1 MTPLNKTHEQK
12 PMNKNPNTKD
22 EVSPAMTQED
32 VLRELELLPMW
43 HLRASLAPL
52 APEAQAVSAAPVSP
66 VPVVPAA
73 VAVPVL
79 PEPDVAEQI
88 VPEQIVLEPVAT
100 LAWTQVASTDGVWL
114 FVSLTASLSADEW
127 QLLQNMAKAMR
138 VSLNTAQP
146 MTDPGHALSASP
158 AKMLIA
164 FGAAAAQQLL
174 ASQASLPTLRG
185 QLHACHGRTLVVTH
199 ALDHLLQ
206 QPLDKAQTW
215 HDLRLAMQAL
225 ADLA

>member
-1 MTPLNKTHEQK
+1 
-12 PMNKNPNTKD
+12 MNKNPNIKD
-22 EVSPAMTQED
+22 QANPAMTQED

-43 HLRASLAPL
+43 HLRAGFAPL
-52 APEAQAVSAAPVSP
+52 APEVHAASPVPLMPAAHVAAPV
-66 VPVVPAA
+66 VPEVVVPEVVVPA
-73 VAVPVL
+73 
-79 PEPDVAEQI
+79 
-88 VPEQIVLEPVAT
+88 PVAA

-138 VSLNTAQP
+138 ISLNAAQP

>member
-1 MTPLNKTHEQK
+1 
-12 PMNKNPNTKD
+12 
-22 EVSPAMTQED
+22 MTQED

-43 HLRASLAPL
+43 HLRAGFAPL
-52 APEAQAVSAAPVSP
+52 APEVVIDDAT
-66 VPVVPAA
+66 PVVPAA
-73 VAVPVL
+73 HVAAPVL
-79 PEPDVAEQI
+79 PEQA
-88 VPEQIVLEPVAT
+88 VPESAILEPFAA

-138 VSLNTAQP
+138 ISLNTPQP
-146 MTDPGHALSASP
+146 MMDPGHALSASS

-185 QLHACHGRTLVVTH
+185 QLHACHGRTLIATH

>member
-1 MTPLNKTHEQK
+1 
-12 PMNKNPNTKD
+12 MNKNPNTKD
-22 EVSPAMTQED
+22 QANPAMTQED

-43 HLRASLAPL
+43 HLRAGFAPL
-52 APEAQAVSAAPVSP
+52 APEVHAASPVSVSP
-66 VPVVPAA
+66 VPVMPAA
-73 VAVPVL
+73 HVAAPVLPEQAAPEVVVLEPVL
-79 PEPDVAEQI
+79 PEPAVA
-88 VPEQIVLEPVAT
+88 
-100 LAWTQVASTDGVWL
+100 LAWTQVASTEGVWL
-114 FVSLTASLSADEW
+114 FVSPTASLSADEW

-138 VSLNTAQP
+138 ISLNAAQP

-185 QLHACHGRTLVVTH
+185 QLHACHGRTLLATH

>member
-1 MTPLNKTHEQK
+1 
-12 PMNKNPNTKD
+12 MNKNPNTKD
-22 EVSPAMTQED
+22 EATPAMTQED

-43 HLRASLAPL
+43 HLRAGLTPL
-52 APEAQAVSAAPVSP
+52 APEAHAASP

-73 VAVPVL
+73 HVAAPVLTEQVL
-79 PEPDVAEQI
+79 PEPV
-88 VPEQIVLEPVAT
+88 VLEPVIPEPVAA

-138 VSLNTAQP
+138 ISLNTPQP
-146 MTDPGHALSASP
+146 MTDPGHALSASS

-185 QLHACHGRTLVVTH
+185 QLHACHGRTLVATH

>member
-1 MTPLNKTHEQK
+1 
-12 PMNKNPNTKD
+12 MNKNPNTKD
-22 EVSPAMTQED
+22 EATPAMTQED

-43 HLRASLAPL
+43 HLRASLTPL
-52 APEAQAVSAAPVSP
+52 APEAKAVSAVPVSP
-66 VPVVPAA
+66 AAHVAAPVVPE
-73 VAVPVL
+73 PVL
-79 PEPDVAEQI
+79 
-88 VPEQIVLEPVAT
+88 LEPVAA
-100 LAWTQVASTDGVWL
+100 LAWTQVASTDGLWL

-138 VSLNTAQP
+138 ISLSPPQA
-146 MTDPGHALSASP
+146 MTDPGHTLSASS

-164 FGAAAAQQLL
+164 FGEAAAQQLL
-174 ASQASLPTLRG
+174 ASQKSLPTLRG
-185 QLHACHGRTLVVTH
+185 QLHACHGRTLIATH

>member
-1 MTPLNKTHEQK
+1 
-12 PMNKNPNTKD
+12 MNKNPNTKD
-22 EVSPAMTQED
+22 QADPAMTQED

-43 HLRASLAPL
+43 HLRAGFAPL
-52 APEAQAVSAAPVSP
+52 APEVDAASPVPVSP
-66 VPVVPAA
+66 VPVMPAA
-73 VAVPVL
+73 HVAAPVL
-79 PEPDVAEQI
+79 PEQVL
-88 VPEQIVLEPVAT
+88 PEPVFLEPVAAVA

-114 FVSLTASLSADEW
+114 FVSPTASLSADEW

-138 VSLNTAQP
+138 ISLNAAQP

-158 AKMLIA
+158 AKMLIT
-164 FGAAAAQQLL
+164 FGEEAAQHLL

-185 QLHACHGRTLVVTH
+185 QLHACHGRTLVATH

>member
-1 MTPLNKTHEQK
+1 
-12 PMNKNPNTKD
+12 
-22 EVSPAMTQED
+22 MTQED

-43 HLRASLAPL
+43 HLRASLTPL
-52 APEAQAVSAAPVSP
+52 APAAQAVSSVPVMPAAHVAAPVVP
-66 VPVVPAA
+66 EPVVP
-73 VAVPVL
+73 
-79 PEPDVAEQI
+79 EPDKA
-88 VPEQIVLEPVAT
+88 EPVAPEPIEA
-100 LAWTQVASTDGVWL
+100 LAWTQVVSTDGAWL
-114 FVSLTASLSADEW
+114 FVSHTASLSADAW

-138 VSLNTAQP
+138 ISLSPPQA
-146 MTDPGHALSASP
+146 MTDPGHVLSASS

-164 FGAAAAQQLL
+164 FGEGAAQQLL

-185 QLHACHGRTLVVTH
+185 QLHACHGRTLVATH

-206 QPLDKAQTW
+206 QPLDKAHTW

>member
-1 MTPLNKTHEQK
+1 
-12 PMNKNPNTKD
+12 MNKNPNTKD
-22 EVSPAMTQED
+22 QATPAMTQED

-43 HLRASLAPL
+43 HLRAGFAPL
-52 APEAQAVSAAPVSP
+52 APEVHAASP
-66 VPVVPAA
+66 VPVMLAA
-73 VAVPVL
+73 HVAAPVLPEQAAPEVVVLEPVL
-79 PEPDVAEQI
+79 PEPAVA
-88 VPEQIVLEPVAT
+88 
-100 LAWTQVASTDGVWL
+100 LAWTQVASTEGVWL
-114 FVSLTASLSADEW
+114 FVSPTASLSADEW

-138 VSLNTAQP
+138 ISLNAAQP

-164 FGAAAAQQLL
+164 FGSAAAQQLL

-185 QLHACHGRTLVVTH
+185 QLHACHGRTLVATH

>member
-1 MTPLNKTHEQK
+1 
-12 PMNKNPNTKD
+12 MNKNPNIKD
-22 EVSPAMTQED
+22 QANPAMTQED

-43 HLRASLAPL
+43 HLRAGFAPL
-52 APEAQAVSAAPVSP
+52 APEVHAASPVPLMPAAHVAAPV
-66 VPVVPAA
+66 VPEVVVPEVVVPA
-73 VAVPVL
+73 
-79 PEPDVAEQI
+79 
-88 VPEQIVLEPVAT
+88 PVAA
-100 LAWTQVASTDGVWL
+100 LAWTQVASTDGVGL

-138 VSLNTAQP
+138 ISLNAAQP

>member
-1 MTPLNKTHEQK
+1 
-12 PMNKNPNTKD
+12 
-22 EVSPAMTQED
+22 MTQED

-43 HLRASLAPL
+43 HLRAGFAPL
-52 APEAQAVSAAPVSP
+52 APEVDAASPVPVSP
-66 VPVVPAA
+66 VPVMPAA
-73 VAVPVL
+73 HVAAPVL
-79 PEPDVAEQI
+79 PEQVL
-88 VPEQIVLEPVAT
+88 PEPVFLEPVAAVA
-100 LAWTQVASTDGVWL
+100 LAWTQVASTEGVWL
-114 FVSLTASLSADEW
+114 FVSPTASLSADEW

-138 VSLNTAQP
+138 ISLNAAQP

-185 QLHACHGRTLVVTH
+185 QLHACHGRPLVATH

>member
-1 MTPLNKTHEQK
+1 
-12 PMNKNPNTKD
+12 MNKNPNTKD
-22 EVSPAMTQED
+22 EATPAMTQED

-43 HLRASLAPL
+43 HLRAGFAPL
-52 APEAQAVSAAPVSP
+52 APEVVIDDAT
-66 VPVVPAA
+66 PVVPAA
-73 VAVPVL
+73 HVAAPVL
-79 PEPDVAEQI
+79 PEQA
-88 VPEQIVLEPVAT
+88 VPESAVLEPVAA
-100 LAWTQVASTDGVWL
+100 LAWTQVASTDGLWL
-114 FVSLTASLSADEW
+114 FVSLTAGLSADEW

-138 VSLNTAQP
+138 ISLRSPQA
-146 MTDPGHALSASP
+146 MTDPGHALSASS

-164 FGAAAAQQLL
+164 FGEAAVQQLL

-185 QLHACHGRTLVVTH
+185 QLHACHGRTLVATH

-215 HDLRLAMQAL
+215 QDLRLAMQAL

>member
-1 MTPLNKTHEQK
+1 
-12 PMNKNPNTKD
+12 MNKNPNTKD
-22 EVSPAMTQED
+22 QATAAMTQED

-43 HLRASLAPL
+43 HLRAGFAPL
-52 APEAQAVSAAPVSP
+52 APQAQAVSAEPVSP
-66 VPVVPAA
+66 TLVIPAA
-73 VAVPVL
+73 HVAVPVL
-79 PEPDVAEQI
+79 PEPVVQEPAVA
-88 VPEQIVLEPVAT
+88 
-100 LAWTQVASTDGVWL
+100 LAWTQVASTDGLWL
-114 FVSLTASLSADEW
+114 FVSPTASLSADEW
-127 QLLQNMAKAMR
+127 QMLQNMAKAMR
-138 VSLNTAQP
+138 ISLNAAQP
-146 MTDPGHALSASP
+146 MTDPSHALSASP

-185 QLHACHGRTLVVTH
+185 QLHACHGRTLVATH

>member
-1 MTPLNKTHEQK
+1 
-12 PMNKNPNTKD
+12 MNKNLNTKD
-22 EVSPAMTQED
+22 QATPAMTQED

-43 HLRASLAPL
+43 HLRASLSPL
-52 APEAQAVSAAPVSP
+52 APQAQAVSAVPVSP
-66 VPVVPAA
+66 VPVMPAA
-73 VAVPVL
+73 HVAAPVLPEQAVPEPVELEPVL
-79 PEPDVAEQI
+79 PEPAVA
-88 VPEQIVLEPVAT
+88 

-114 FVSLTASLSADEW
+114 FMSLTASLSADEW

-138 VSLNTAQP
+138 ISLNAAQP
-146 MTDPGHALSASP
+146 MTDPGRALSASP

-185 QLHACHGRTLVVTH
+185 QLHACHGRTLIATH

>member
-1 MTPLNKTHEQK
+1 
-12 PMNKNPNTKD
+12 MNKNPNTKD
-22 EVSPAMTQED
+22 EATPAMTQED

-43 HLRASLAPL
+43 HLRAGFAPL
-52 APEAQAVSAAPVSP
+52 APEVVIDDAT
-66 VPVVPAA
+66 PVVPAA
-73 VAVPVL
+73 HVAAPVL
-79 PEPDVAEQI
+79 PEQA
-88 VPEQIVLEPVAT
+88 VPESAVLEPVAA

-138 VSLNTAQP
+138 ISLNTPQP
-146 MTDPGHALSASP
+146 MTDRVHALSASS

-174 ASQASLPTLRG
+174 ASQASLLTLRA
-185 QLHACHGRTLVVTH
+185 QLHACHGRTLVATH

>member
-1 MTPLNKTHEQK
+1 
-12 PMNKNPNTKD
+12 MNKNPNTKD
-22 EVSPAMTQED
+22 QATSAMTQED

-43 HLRASLAPL
+43 HLRASLPPL
-52 APEAQAVSAAPVSP
+52 APAAQAESAVPVSP
-66 VPVVPAA
+66 APVIPAA
-73 VAVPVL
+73 HVAPPVLPEQAVPEPVLLEPVL
-79 PEPDVAEQI
+79 PEPAVAM
-88 VPEQIVLEPVAT
+88 
-100 LAWTQVASTDGVWL
+100 AWTQVASADGVWL

-138 VSLNTAQP
+138 ISLNAAQP

-185 QLHACHGRTLVVTH
+185 QLHACHGRPLVATH

>member
-1 MTPLNKTHEQK
+1 
-12 PMNKNPNTKD
+12 MNKNPNTKD
-22 EVSPAMTQED
+22 QANPAMTQED

-43 HLRASLAPL
+43 HLRAGFAPL
-52 APEAQAVSAAPVSP
+52 APEVHAASPVPVSP
-66 VPVVPAA
+66 VPVTPAA
-73 VAVPVL
+73 HVAAPVL
-79 PEPDVAEQI
+79 PEQVL
-88 VPEQIVLEPVAT
+88 PEPVFLEPVAAVA

-114 FVSLTASLSADEW
+114 FVSPTASLSADEW

-138 VSLNTAQP
+138 ISLNAAQP

-185 QLHACHGRTLVVTH
+185 QLHACHGRPLVATH

>member
-1 MTPLNKTHEQK
+1 
-12 PMNKNPNTKD
+12 MNKKPNTKD
-22 EVSPAMTQED
+22 EATPAMTQED
-32 VLRELELLPMW
+32 VLRELELLPIW
-43 HLRASLAPL
+43 HLRAGLTPL
-52 APEAQAVSAAPVSP
+52 APEAQAASAAPVSP
-66 VPVVPAA
+66 VPVMPAA
-73 VAVPVL
+73 HVAAPVL
-79 PEPDVAEQI
+79 PEPVA
-88 VPEQIVLEPVAT
+88 A
-100 LAWTQVASTDGVWL
+100 LAWTQVSSTDGLWL
-114 FVSLTASLSADEW
+114 FVSLTAGLSADEW

-138 VSLNTAQP
+138 ISLRSPQA
-146 MTDPGHALSASP
+146 MTDPGHALSASS

-164 FGAAAAQQLL
+164 FGEAAVQQLL

-185 QLHACHGRTLVVTH
+185 QLQACHGRTLVATH

>member
-1 MTPLNKTHEQK
+1 
-12 PMNKNPNTKD
+12 MNKNPNTKD
-22 EVSPAMTQED
+22 EATPAMTQED

-43 HLRASLAPL
+43 HLRASLTPL
-52 APEAQAVSAAPVSP
+52 APEAKAVSAVPVSP
-66 VPVVPAA
+66 AAHVAAPVLPEQAVPEPVLLE
-73 VAVPVL
+73 PVL
-79 PEPDVAEQI
+79 PEPAVA
-88 VPEQIVLEPVAT
+88 

-114 FVSLTASLSADEW
+114 FVSPTASLSADEW

-138 VSLNTAQP
+138 ISLNAAQA
-146 MTDPGHALSASP
+146 MTDPGHAMSASP

-185 QLHACHGRTLVVTH
+185 QLHACHGRTLVATH
-199 ALDHLLQ
+199 ALEQLLQ
-206 QPLDKAQTW
+206 QPLDKAHTW

>member
-1 MTPLNKTHEQK
+1 
-12 PMNKNPNTKD
+12 MNKNPNTKD
-22 EVSPAMTQED
+22 EATPAMTQED

-43 HLRASLAPL
+43 HLRASLTPL
-52 APEAQAVSAAPVSP
+52 APEAKAVSAVPVSP
-66 VPVVPAA
+66 AAHVAAPVVPE
-73 VAVPVL
+73 PVL
-79 PEPDVAEQI
+79 
-88 VPEQIVLEPVAT
+88 LEPVAA
-100 LAWTQVASTDGVWL
+100 LAWTQVASTDGLWL

-138 VSLNTAQP
+138 ISLSPPQA
-146 MTDPGHALSASP
+146 MTDPGHTLSASS

-164 FGAAAAQQLL
+164 FGEAAAQQLL
-174 ASQASLPTLRG
+174 ASQKSLPTLRG
-185 QLHACHGRTLVVTH
+185 QLHACHGRTLVATH
-199 ALDHLLQ
+199 ALAHLLQ

>member
-1 MTPLNKTHEQK
+1 
-12 PMNKNPNTKD
+12 MNKNPNTKD
-22 EVSPAMTQED
+22 EATPAMTQED
-32 VLRELELLPMW
+32 VLRELELLPIW
-43 HLRASLAPL
+43 HLRAGLTPL
-52 APEAQAVSAAPVSP
+52 APEAQAACAAPVSP
-66 VPVVPAA
+66 VPVMPAA
-73 VAVPVL
+73 HVAAPVL
-79 PEPDVAEQI
+79 PEPVA
-88 VPEQIVLEPVAT
+88 A
-100 LAWTQVASTDGVWL
+100 LAWTQVASTDGLWL
-114 FVSLTASLSADEW
+114 FVSLTAGLSADEW

-138 VSLNTAQP
+138 ISLSSPQA
-146 MTDPGHALSASP
+146 MTDPGHALSASS

-164 FGAAAAQQLL
+164 FGEAAVQQLL

-185 QLHACHGRTLVVTH
+185 QLHACHGRTLVATH

>member
-1 MTPLNKTHEQK
+1 
-12 PMNKNPNTKD
+12 MNKNPNTKD
-22 EVSPAMTQED
+22 EATPAMTQED

-43 HLRASLAPL
+43 HLRAGSAPL
-52 APEAQAVSAAPVSP
+52 APEVVIDDAT
-66 VPVVPAA
+66 PVVPAA
-73 VAVPVL
+73 HVAAPVL
-79 PEPDVAEQI
+79 PEQA
-88 VPEQIVLEPVAT
+88 VPESAILEPFAA

-138 VSLNTAQP
+138 ISLNTPQP
-146 MTDPGHALSASP
+146 MMDPGHALSASS

-185 QLHACHGRTLVVTH
+185 QLHACHGRTLVATH

>member
-1 MTPLNKTHEQK
+1 
-12 PMNKNPNTKD
+12 MNKNPNTKD
-22 EVSPAMTQED
+22 QATSAMTQED

-43 HLRASLAPL
+43 HLRASLPPL
-52 APEAQAVSAAPVSP
+52 APVAQAVSAVPVSP
-66 VPVVPAA
+66 VPVIPAA
-73 VAVPVL
+73 HVAPPVLPEQAVPEPVLLEPVL
-79 PEPDVAEQI
+79 PEPVLPEPAVA
-88 VPEQIVLEPVAT
+88 
-100 LAWTQVASTDGVWL
+100 LAWTQVASTDGLWL

-138 VSLNTAQP
+138 ISLSPPQA

-185 QLHACHGRTLVVTH
+185 QLHACHGRTLIATH

-225 ADLA
+225 ADLV

>member
-1 MTPLNKTHEQK
+1 
-12 PMNKNPNTKD
+12 MNKNPNTKD
-22 EVSPAMTQED
+22 EATPAMTQED

-43 HLRASLAPL
+43 HLRAGFAPL
-52 APEAQAVSAAPVSP
+52 APEVVIDDAT
-66 VPVVPAA
+66 PVVPAA
-73 VAVPVL
+73 HVAAPVL
-79 PEPDVAEQI
+79 PEQA
-88 VPEQIVLEPVAT
+88 VPESAILEPFAA

-127 QLLQNMAKAMR
+127 QLLQNIAKAMR
-138 VSLNTAQP
+138 ISLNTPQP
-146 MTDPGHALSASP
+146 MMDPGHALSASS

-185 QLHACHGRTLVVTH
+185 QLHACHGRTLVATH

>member
-52 APEAQAVSAAPVSP
+52 APEAQAVSAAPVSAAPVSP

-79 PEPDVAEQI
+79 PEPDVA
-88 VPEQIVLEPVAT
+88 EQIVLEPVAT

>member
-1 MTPLNKTHEQK
+1 
-12 PMNKNPNTKD
+12 MNKNPNTKD
-22 EVSPAMTQED
+22 EATPAMTQED

-43 HLRASLAPL
+43 HLRAGLTPL
-52 APEAQAVSAAPVSP
+52 APE
-66 VPVVPAA
+66 VVMDNATPLMPAA
-73 VAVPVL
+73 HVAAPVL
-79 PEPDVAEQI
+79 PEQV
-88 VPEQIVLEPVAT
+88 VPKPVAAM
-100 LAWTQVASTDGVWL
+100 AWTQVTSTDDLWL

-138 VSLNTAQP
+138 ISLNTPQP
-146 MTDPGHALSASP
+146 MTDQGHALSASP
-158 AKMLIA
+158 AKMLIT
-164 FGAAAAQQLL
+164 FGEEAAQHLL

-185 QLHACHGRTLVVTH
+185 QLHACHGRTLVATH

>member
-1 MTPLNKTHEQK
+1 
-12 PMNKNPNTKD
+12 MNKNPNTKD
-22 EVSPAMTQED
+22 EATPAMTQED

-43 HLRASLAPL
+43 HLRAGLTPL
-52 APEAQAVSAAPVSP
+52 APEAQAMRAVPVSPAAVMPAAHVAAPVLTEQA
-66 VPVVPAA
+66 VPE
-73 VAVPVL
+73 PVL
-79 PEPDVAEQI
+79 PEPVA
-88 VPEQIVLEPVAT
+88 A

-138 VSLNTAQP
+138 ISLNTVQP
-146 MTDPGHALSASP
+146 MMDPGHALSASS

-185 QLHACHGRTLVVTH
+185 QLHACHGRTLVATH

>member
-1 MTPLNKTHEQK
+1 
-12 PMNKNPNTKD
+12 MNKNPNTKD
-22 EVSPAMTQED
+22 QATPAMTQED

-43 HLRASLAPL
+43 HLRASLTPL
-52 APEAQAVSAAPVSP
+52 APAAQAVSSVPVMPAAHVEA
-66 VPVVPAA
+66 PVVPE
-73 VAVPVL
+73 PVV
-79 PEPDVAEQI
+79 PEPDKA
-88 VPEQIVLEPVAT
+88 EPVAPEPIT
-100 LAWTQVASTDGVWL
+100 AMAWTQVASTDGAWL
-114 FVSLTASLSADEW
+114 FVSHTASLSADEW

-138 VSLNTAQP
+138 ISLSPPQA
-146 MTDPGHALSASP
+146 MTDPGHVLSASS

-185 QLHACHGRTLVVTH
+185 QLHACHGRTLVATH

-206 QPLDKAQTW
+206 QPLDKAHTW

-225 ADLA
+225 AD